1 MVPEFLF
8 SLRGKFWSHRGRSS
22 YSKDIIKGVC
32 AVCICTYVYVTYIIY
47 IIFYVK
53 SRNSMKLQHGPF
65 RFNQKNRVFL
75 LMLSVSFSPAL

>member
-8 SLRGKFWSHRGRSS
+8 SLRGKFWSHGGSS

-47 IIFYVK
+47 NILCEITKFYETTT
-53 SRNSMKLQHGPF
+53 RTFPF
-65 RFNQKNRVFL
+65 
-75 LMLSVSFSPAL
+75 